1 MGNFICTLWN
11 YFIFTLVFL
20 PIKGFSYEDKIMSI
34 VNDTSISLIPVGGK
48 NSEWTFQFS
57 RDLRDWENIPALSP
71 VFSGEESSA
80 PVNFSK
86 WGPIGFFRTMQT
98 EGFYDPKYVRTIE
111 LTFEDDNWASQL
123 ASNYATG
130 EEIPGMLKFGD
141 ETIQGVGIR
150 YKGNTSYQRSGE
162 KKSINISVDKTVVDA
177 DLKGYDTLNFN
188 NANMDQTLLK
198 EVLYFNTFK
207 KYVACPGAGFAQLN
221 INGENWGVYS
231 NVQQQDGSLIRQYF
245 GENSGDR
252 WKAPS
257 GRGSGAGDNS
267 GPGGGGPPGGPGGGR
282 PPGGPGGG
290 GPGGAGQWE
299 SGDRALLYLGDDSAT
314 YENLYE
320 LKKQKTDNPWEI
332 LINATDVLNNSPD
345 EDFQNSVEKV
355 MAVDSWLWFLVLENV
370 FTDDDSYWHK
380 GCDYMIYYEPESGRI
395 YPIEHDG
402 NEAFSARD
410 VRLDPLEGEDNP
422 NRPVIS
428 KLLAVPELRQRYIAH
443 MRTILER
450 EFNPENLNVLIDQY
464 VKTIEAY
471 VEEDPKKDFTMA
483 SFRSGITSL
492 KNLIK
497 TRHTYLGSHTELSK
511 APPSI
516 SSVSIPTVP
525 MNDKK
530 TVIHAQVEGFGDEGI
545 DSVHLYYRS
554 GSTGSYLKSEMLD
567 DGNHDDL
574 EAGNGVY
581 GASIP
586 PFLAGDKVRYY
597 VEARSDNFSKT
608 SVFYPAT
615 AESDPSVYRVKSKNT
630 DQDSPVII
638 NEFMASNKVTLPDPQ
653 GEFDD
658 WIELHN
664 TTDNEV
670 NISGWYLS
678 DNPDNPR
685 KWVFPEGSVIAANSF
700 LIVWADE
707 DGKAPEGLHANFK
720 LSSYGESVLLSSSDE
735 TMNLIMDHIQFGSQE
750 TDVSYGRLST
760 KPNVFEE
767 MIPSPGKPNP

>member
-1 MGNFICTLWN
+1 MLRIIL
-11 YFIFTLVFL
+11 LVLF
-20 PIKGFSYEDKIMSI
+20 PIKGFSDKNKIQSI
-34 VNDTSISLIPVGGK
+34 VSDTSISLIPVGGK

-57 RDLRDWENIPALSP
+57 RDLRNWENIPALSP
-71 VFSGEESSA
+71 VFTDEEPSA
-80 PVNFSK
+80 PVDFSE
-86 WGPIGFFRTMQT
+86 WGPIGFFRTIQT

-111 LTFEDDNWASQL
+111 LTFDDDNWASQL

-130 EEIPGMLKFGD
+130 EEMPGMLKFGN
-141 ETIQGVGIR
+141 ETIHGVGIR
-150 YKGNTSYQRSGE
+150 YKGNTSYQKSGE
-162 KKSINISVDKTVVDA
+162 KKPINISVDKTVVHA
-177 DLKGYDTLNFN
+177 DLKGYDSLNFN

-207 KYVACPGAGFAQLN
+207 KYAACPGAGFAQLN

-257 GRGSGAGDNS
+257 GSGSGAG
-267 GPGGGGPPGGPGGGR
+267 GGGGGGGR

-290 GPGGAGQWE
+290 GAGGG
-299 SGDRALLYLGDDSAT
+299 GGGGVNNNLALLYLGDASAT

-332 LINATDVLNNSPD
+332 LINAIDVLNNSPD

-370 FTDDDSYWHK
+370 FTDDDSYWNK

-395 YPIEHDG
+395 FPIEHDG
-402 NEAFSARD
+402 NESFSARD
-410 VRLDPLEGEDNP
+410 VRLNPLEGEDNS

-428 KLLAVPELRQRYIAH
+428 KLLAVPELRQRYLAH

-450 EFNPENLNVLIDQY
+450 EFNPENLNALIDQY
-464 VKTIEAY
+464 AKTIEAY

-497 TRHTYLGSHTELSK
+497 TRHAYLSSHAELSK

-516 SSVSIPTVP
+516 SFVSMPTVP

-530 TVIHAQVEGFGDEGI
+530 TVIHAQVEGFADEGI

-574 EAGNGVY
+574 ETGDGVY

-586 PFLAGDKVRYY
+586 SFLAGDKVRYY

-615 AESDPSVYRVKSKNT
+615 AESDPSVYRVKSINT

-638 NEFMASNKVTLPDPQ
+638 NEFMASNKVTWPDPQ

-685 KWVFPEGSVIAANSF
+685 KWVFPEGSVIAANSY

-735 TMNLIMDHIQFGSQE
+735 TKNLIMDHIQFASQKA
-750 TDVSYGRLST
+750 DVSYGRLST